1 MLKQE
6 AAGPGSDTRIAL
18 DNLEVIRYIEA
29 LNLGLGWLG
38 EGRPLNEYLIRA
50 LHSQLLEGTRGENR
64 NPGSYRTRQ
73 VLIGSEG
80 DDASAARFVPPPPLN
95 VPTLMGNLVEF
106 VTPPASYAPLVA
118 TAVAHY
124 QFETIHPFEDGNGRM
139 GRLLIPIWLIGFGV
153 MGRPLLYLSDYFD
166 AQREEYFDRLKGVSC
181 RGEWQAWLEFFL
193 EAVRSTAV
201 DAVQRVQRITDM
213 HGRFRGQVLA
223 SSRSQ
228 APLAALDLVME
239 RVFVTASEIEKYA
252 HCSSPTAREAL
263 KTLTSLGIVKPMG
276 GYPARWYSPELI
288 AQAYEA

>member
-29 LNLGLGWLG
+29 LNLGLGWVG

-124 QFETIHPFEDGNGRM
+124 
-139 GRLLIPIWLIGFGV
+139 
-153 MGRPLLYLSDYFD
+153 
-166 AQREEYFDRLKGVSC
+166 
-181 RGEWQAWLEFFL
+181 
-193 EAVRSTAV
+193 
-201 DAVQRVQRITDM
+201 
-213 HGRFRGQVLA
+213 
-223 SSRSQ
+223 
-228 APLAALDLVME
+228 
-239 RVFVTASEIEKYA
+239 
-252 HCSSPTAREAL
+252 
-263 KTLTSLGIVKPMG
+263 
-276 GYPARWYSPELI
+276 
-288 AQAYEA
+288 